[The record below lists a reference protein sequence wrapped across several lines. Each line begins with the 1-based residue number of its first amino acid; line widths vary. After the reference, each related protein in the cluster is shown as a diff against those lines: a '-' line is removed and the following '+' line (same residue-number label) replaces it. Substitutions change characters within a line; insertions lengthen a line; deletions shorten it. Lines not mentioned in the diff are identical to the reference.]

1 MKVLF
6 IGGTGN
12 ISTSVSRLCVERGIE
27 LFHLNRGKSGVKIPG
42 VKLIIGDINAGEL
55 KTKLQ
60 KYNWDAVVDWIAFTT
75 KDIERDIKL
84 FRKKTKQFIF
94 ISSASVYQKPP
105 THYIITESTPLANPF
120 WVYSQNKIACEE
132 KLISAYRTENF
143 PSTIVRPSHTYDTM
157 IPIAIG
163 NGNEYTVVD
172 RMLKGKQIIV
182 HGDGTSL
189 WTLTHSED
197 FAKGFVGLLGN
208 PNVIGHA
215 FQITSDEVLNWNQI
229 YEAIGNAV
237 NVKPNLIH
245 ISSDFICQA
254 EKSLTG
260 DLIGDKSISAV
271 FDNTKIKTFVPDYNA
286 VIPFSQG
293 IKRTLA
299 WFDENPKR
307 KIVNKQTNEMIDRI
321 INLYLKK

>member
-42 VKLIIGDINAGEL
+42 VKLIKGDINAGDL

-84 FRKKTKQFIF
+84 FRNKTKQFIF

-120 WVYSQNKIACEE
+120 WEYSQNKIACEE

-321 INLYLKK
+321 IKFIFEK